1 MSPPEIDAEVHRQL
15 GALDAKIDRILAD
28 QLQARTDRK
37 QQHEKQENMQR
48 QLDEVD
54 RGMKTVNSRLD
65 KIEPITADIGRWK
78 ERFIGMRMLIVFVA
92 AAFGATLATAGK
104 WLLIKFGWTS

>member
-37 QQHEKQENMQR
+37 QQYEKSENMQR
-48 QLDEVD
+48 QLDEVGRD
-54 RGMKTVNSRLD
+54 VKSLDSRVG
-65 KIEPITADIGRWK
+65 KMEPITADIGRWR
-78 ERFIGMRMLIVFVA
+78 ERFIGMRMLIVVA
-92 AAFGATLATAGK
+92 SAAFGASLATFGK
-104 WLLIKFGWTS
+104 WILVKAGLAG

>member
-37 QQHEKQENMQR
+37 QQYEKQENMQR

-78 ERFIGMRMLIVFVA
+78 ERFIGMRMLIVFSA
-92 AAFGATLATAGK
+92 ALCGATLATIGK
-104 WLLIKFGWTS
+104 WILVKLGWTS

>member
-1 MSPPEIDAEVHRQL
+1 MTPPELDATVYQQL

-28 QLQARTDRK
+28 QQQARTDRK
-37 QQHEKQENMQR
+37 QQYEKQENMQR

-65 KIEPITADIGRWK
+65 KIEPVTADIGRWK
-78 ERFIGMRMLIVFVA
+78 ERFIGMRMLIVVMSA
-92 AAFGATLATAGK
+92 LFGGLVVTVGK
-104 WLLIKFGWTS
+104 WLAIRLGWIG